1 MREKVRS
8 IVGERRALR
17 EDDFPD
23 LAFVVPFGDGVRRPY
38 RGRNLRLR
46 RFHVDVR
53 QQIFLS
59 YTRLCGSHGGS
70 MTKINRR
77 LQDNLL

>member
-1 MREKVRS
+1 MKVLREKVRS

-46 RFHVDVR
+46 GFHVDVR

-59 YTRLCGSHGGS
+59 
-70 MTKINRR
+70 
-77 LQDNLL
+77 

>member
-1 MREKVRS
+1 MS
-8 IVGERRALR
+8 LVGERRALR

-46 RFHVDVR
+46 RFHVGVR
-53 QQIFLS
+53 QTIFFSLMGWAA
-59 YTRLCGSHGGS
+59 R
-70 MTKINRR
+70 
-77 LQDNLL
+77 

>member
-1 MREKVRS
+1 MLKRSRSKDFFRLVKVLREKVRS

-59 YTRLCGSHGGS
+59 
-70 MTKINRR
+70 
-77 LQDNLL
+77 